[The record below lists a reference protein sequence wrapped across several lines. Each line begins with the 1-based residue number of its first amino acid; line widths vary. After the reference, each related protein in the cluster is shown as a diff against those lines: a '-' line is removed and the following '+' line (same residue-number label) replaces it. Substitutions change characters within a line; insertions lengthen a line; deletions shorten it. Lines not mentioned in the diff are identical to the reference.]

1 MSTRQSGLEI
11 SNVQSYRDKLFSF
24 LGDRDPLDVLAQT
37 APALEDIV
45 RENSAEVLRTRP
57 FQGKWTPNEIV
68 GHLSDSE
75 WVNGYRTRL
84 ILCEDNP
91 TILGMNQDFWVTC
104 QRHNDRSPSELVEI
118 FRDLRRLNLRSWKAI
133 SSESLKR
140 TGQHNERGPE
150 SLGLMLRML
159 AGHDLSHLHQL
170 HHILELLDSRIT
182 HNATE
187 LTITSLPDRRTR
199 GAC

>member
-159 AGHDLSHLHQL
+159 AGHDLSHLDQIHRF
-170 HHILELLDSRIT
+170 IGAVR
-182 HNATE
+182 NA
-187 LTITSLPDRRTR
+187 
-199 GAC
+199 A